1 MFGRR
6 KAPRL
11 PGRIDTLIGRGT
23 TLRGEIEF
31 GGGLHIDGAQHGD
44 VRGSEGAAPSTL
56 WVGESGAVRGNV
68 EVMIAVING
77 EVVGNVRAAQR
88 LVLGAKARIKGDV
101 TYGVIE
107 MTLGARV
114 DGRLVP
120 LSSVGA
126 ESRAPVASVLPA
138 AAALP
143 AAGVLP
149 VAAALPA
156 AGVLAT
162 PVADP
167 ARSDNVLR
175 PFDLRQGR
183 N

>member
-6 KAPRL
+6 KSPRL
-11 PGRIDTLIGRGT
+11 PGRIDTLVGRGT
-23 TLRGEIEF
+23 TLKGELEF
-31 GGGLHIDGAQHGD
+31 GGGLHVDGVHIGE
-44 VRGSEGAAPSTL
+44 VRGIEGSAPSTL
-56 WVGESGAVRGNV
+56 WVGESGQIRGDV
-68 EVMIAVING
+68 EVAIAVING

-88 LVLGAKARIKGDV
+88 VVLGAKARVTGDV

-120 LSSVGA
+120 LAAAGA
-126 ESRAPVASVLPA
+126 VAEAKPTPALAAEAKQPA
-138 AAALP
+138 AAL
-143 AAGVLP
+143 AAEVKQP
-149 VAAALPA
+149 AAALASAPTA
-156 AGVLAT
+156 E
-162 PVADP
+162 P
-167 ARSDNVLR
+167 ARPDNVLR